1 MSRILVA
8 RVVVGSLFL
17 FGCWIAYTQNRGGA
31 PPALTINKVKDDL
44 YEIEGDGGNVAL
56 YITSEGVILVDD
68 KYDRDFDN
76 IMAKVKS
83 VTSQPVKYI
92 LSTHHHEDHSGGNSK
107 FLPAGAE
114 IISTAQARS
123 NIVEHKQS
131 NASPGMVGARV
142 VFTQET
148 AVFLGGKEVRARYFG
163 RGHTNGDAV
172 VYFPAL
178 RTIHTGDLMAGSTP
192 LIDYPGGGSLAEWA
206 KTLDEAM
213 KWDFD
218 TVIPGHGPVTTKA
231 NLLTYRNNVEKLR
244 IRAAGLIREGKSQ
257 EDVGKVMQAEF
268 GWTPTSLQMQWSLP
282 GMMAELK

>member
-1 MSRILVA
+1 
-8 RVVVGSLFL
+8 
-17 FGCWIAYTQNRGGA
+17 
-31 PPALTINKVKDDL
+31 
-44 YEIEGDGGNVAL
+44 
-56 YITSEGVILVDD
+56 
-68 KYDRDFDN
+68 
-76 IMAKVKS
+76 
-83 VTSQPVKYI
+83 
-92 LSTHHHEDHSGGNSK
+92 
-107 FLPAGAE
+107 
-114 IISTAQARS
+114 
-123 NIVEHKQS
+123 
-131 NASPGMVGARV
+131 
-142 VFTQET
+142 
-148 AVFLGGKEVRARYFG
+148 
-163 RGHTNGDAV
+163 V